1 MFFAMCHKVKFI
13 EATKHFRPLFEDDAS
28 RKRKLPTSHSCPA
41 DLAVSD
47 PELPLRTETKTRMQ
61 TEASSSSHGT
71 SDTSAAEKSKLE
83 LELEDAVEKGFELR
97 KGLGLRFQRAHAPNT
112 AKHAEYKALKSHQ
125 QKAQFRRDWA
135 NQELRNLQ
143 QQKTHCQSYQDVD
156 RELGEYVCFAAMVEK
171 FGHSYDPTGATQRA
185 NVYAGKCDKMG
196 GSWVS
201 WNAMINEKEYFYLR
215 RQHETVFAEKW
226 PLFSAESQDCELL
239 DEEPA
244 DDRRPQRDAQQTL
257 ENATPAKNKS
267 KAKATYTQCFPQHTR
282 VLHMHVAVLHG
293 PRVCLCRFW
302 VDPKPRQRPRSL
314 QRSKET
320 TTGQLA

>member
-61 TEASSSSHGT
+61 TEASSSSHGK
-71 SDTSAAEKSKLE
+71 SDTPATEKSKLE
-83 LELEDAVEKGFELR
+83 LELEDAVENGFELR

-135 NQELRNLQ
+135 IKSFTTCRKKPLPKLPRRGQGVGRVRVFRCDGQSATRWAVHGCRGMPRSTKKNTSTCDGNTKRSS
-143 QQKTHCQSYQDVD
+143 QKNGLCSRQNP
-156 RELGEYVCFAAMVEK
+156 K
-171 FGHSYDPTGATQRA
+171 I
-185 NVYAGKCDKMG
+185 
-196 GSWVS
+196 VS
-201 WNAMINEKEYFYLR
+201 
-215 RQHETVFAEKW
+215 
-226 PLFSAESQDCELL
+226 FSMKT
-239 DEEPA
+239 
-244 DDRRPQRDAQQTL
+244 QQTV

-302 VDPKPRQRPRSL
+302 VDPKPRQSPRSL

-320 TTGQLA
+320 ATGQLA